1 VGEEKPI
8 VGSVRLQDGKRNL
21 FVFIVTTDNI
31 IIAPEPKA
39 GTVFT
44 MKSIPRI
51 GESIRVKE
59 KRYRIKDIEHTL
71 DHPQGHHL
79 TLVVESEREVGD
91 VI

>member
-1 VGEEKPI
+1 MQLDNPSI
-8 VGSVRLQDGKRNL
+8 
-21 FVFIVTTDNI
+21 FILTTDSI
-31 IIAPEPKA
+31 IIAPEREV
-39 GTVFT
+39 GTVFSI
-44 MKSIPRI
+44 KSIPRI

-79 TLVVESEREVGD
+79 TLIVESDREIGD

>member
-1 VGEEKPI
+1 MERG
-8 VGSVRLQDGKRNL
+8 NL

-31 IIAPEPKA
+31 IIAPENEV

-44 MKSIPRI
+44 MTSIPQI

-71 DHPQGHHL
+71 DHPQGHHV
-79 TLVVESEREVGD
+79 TLIVESDREVGA

>member
-1 VGEEKPI
+1 MSSIDV
-8 VGSVRLQDGKRNL
+8 
-21 FVFIVTTDNI
+21 FVCTTDNVT
-31 IIAPEPKA
+31 IAPDPDA
-39 GTVFT
+39 GTVFLI
-44 MKSIPRI
+44 KSVPRI

-79 TLVVESEREVGD
+79 TLVVESDREIGD